1 MEAPGEVEGVTLSG
15 KGLGPVLVE
24 DDAGVQLGGG
34 GKGQARGHVGLD
46 EAGDHLCDR
55 PLGGQDQMD
64 PGGAGQLGDA
74 LDGGLDVLGGRH
86 HEVGKLVD
94 DDQEIGVG
102 AQLALGARQEAG
114 PPPARTA
121 LLKSSMCLKPKEA
134 RSS

>member
-1 MEAPGEVEGVTLSG
+1 MTRESSWEAVAKARREGTL
-15 KGLGPVLVE
+15 
-24 DDAGVQLGGG
+24 D
-34 GKGQARGHVGLD
+34 LD

-55 PLGGQDQMD
+55 PLGGQDQVD

-74 LDGGLDVLGGRH
+74 LDGGLDVLGCRH

-102 AQLALGARQEAG
+102 AQLALGAGRG
-114 PPPARTA
+114 WTSPARTA